1 MAVTLRDVAARAGV
15 SARTVSNVV
24 NDYPYVSQEM
34 RAKVQA
40 ALDELDYE
48 PNLLA
53 RSLKRGRTGIINL
66 LLPKIAVP
74 YFSELA
80 HEVVERATDLGL
92 TVLIDETG
100 GQAERELALLDVA
113 NRSRWVDGVLL
124 SPLGLDSDALAG
136 LRRSSIPVVLLGE
149 RTGKARHDHVGI
161 DNVLAARDAT
171 DHLLASGRNRVG
183 AVGGPAGLADMTS
196 RLRLKGYR
204 AALRAAGRPRG
215 EDLYARSPDYTR
227 GAAATAVRGLLD
239 KGDAPDAL
247 VCFSAE
253 MAVGALR
260 ELYLRGVAVPSEVG
274 IVAFDDVEECRFST
288 PSLTSVGP
296 DMATVAGAALDLL
309 MERVAG
315 SQGEPRDLTIEHR
328 LVVRESTRAPESGRP
343 PPQRELRV
351 RATG

>member
-24 NDYPYVSQEM
+24 NDYPYVSHEM
-34 RAKVQA
+34 RVKVQA

-100 GQAERELALLDVA
+100 GEAQRELALLDVA
-113 NRSRWVDGVLL
+113 TRSRWVDGVLL
-124 SPLGLDSDALAG
+124 SPLGLDNEALAG
-136 LRRSSIPVVLLGE
+136 LRASSIPVVLLGE
-149 RTGKARHDHVGI
+149 RAGKATHDHVGI
-161 DNVLAARDAT
+161 DNEQAARDAT
-171 DHLLASGRNRVG
+171 HHLLSSGRNRVG
-183 AVGGPAGLADMTS
+183 AVGGPAGLSDMTS

-204 AALRAAGRPRG
+204 AALRAEGRSKG

-227 GAAATAVRGLLD
+227 GAAAAAVGGLLD
-239 KGDAPDAL
+239 RGKAPDAL

-260 ELYLRGVAVPSEVG
+260 ELYLRGVAVPSEVS

-288 PSLTSVGP
+288 PSLTSIGP
-296 DMATVAGAALDLL
+296 DKATVAGAALDLL
-309 MERVAG
+309 MERVGG
-315 SQGEPRDLTIEHR
+315 SQAEPRDLTIEHR
-328 LVVRESTRAPESGRP
+328 LVVRESTSAPDSG
-343 PPQRELRV
+343 
-351 RATG
+351 

>member
-24 NDYPYVSQEM
+24 NDYQYVATATRQ
-34 RAKVQA
+34 RVQA

-53 RSLKRGRTGIINL
+53 RSLRRGRTGIINL
-66 LLPKIAVP
+66 FVPNIAVP

-80 HEVVERATDLGL
+80 HEVVERARGLGL

-113 NRSRWVDGVLL
+113 ARSRLVDGALL
-124 SPLGLDSDALAG
+124 SPVGLDSDALAG

-149 RTGKARHDHVGI
+149 RTGGARHDHVGI
-161 DNVLAARDAT
+161 DNVRAARDAT
-171 DHLLASGRNRVG
+171 RHLLDSGRRRVG
-183 AVGGPAGLADMTS
+183 AVGGPAGPLDMTS
-196 RLRLKGYR
+196 RLRLEGYR
-204 AALRAAGRPRG
+204 SALSDSAAPAG
-215 EDLYARSPDYTR
+215 EDLYSRSPDYTR
-227 GAAATAVRGLLD
+227 TQASAAVRSMLD
-239 KGDAPDAL
+239 EGKAPDAL

-260 ELYLRGVAVPSEVG
+260 ELHHRGIAVPSDVSV
-274 IVAFDDVEECRFST
+274 VAFDDVEECRFSI

-296 DMATVAGAALDLL
+296 DMAEVAEAALGLL
-309 MERVAG
+309 VRRVGG
-315 SQGEPRDLTIEHR
+315 SDDEPRDIVLEHR
-328 LVVRESTRAPESGRP
+328 LTVRESSA
-343 PPQRELRV
+343 
-351 RATG
+351 